1 MHEQSNM
8 CSVVM
13 FASKPA
19 LYEYQRTEPYYM
31 VVNRPGPEVIK
42 LFSFELSTKFI
53 QLINV
58 KMQTL
63 VGILKFI
70 SMINTTFMI

>member
-19 LYEYQRTEPYYM
+19 LYKYQRTEPYYM

-42 LFSFELSTKFI
+42 LFSLS
-53 QLINV
+53 
-58 KMQTL
+58 
-63 VGILKFI
+63 
-70 SMINTTFMI
+70 